1 MALPYSEG
9 SLFLVPLRDM
19 GYARGIVSRAT
30 KKGKV
35 VFGFFFGPRLGSPSA
50 ITEDELFPNRAIL
63 CARFG
68 DLGLINGKWLIH
80 SKASN
85 WNRSE
90 WSMPEFVRREPISNK
105 VWRVKYRDDDPNK
118 VEDVSAAYFDATLEP
133 DRMCGHGAIEIL
145 LTKLLRDRS
154 GNVRVAQEPVSR
166 SEKRTKV
173 LR

>member
-9 SLFLVPLRDM
+9 SLFLVPLRDT
-19 GYARGIVSRAT
+19 GYARGVVGRAA

-35 VFGFFFGPRLGSPSA
+35 LFGFFFGPRLSSPSA
-50 ITEDELFPNRAIL
+50 ITEDELFPKRAIL

-80 SKASN
+80 GKVTK

-90 WSMPEFVRREPISNK
+90 WPMPEFARREAISSK

-118 VEDVSAAYFDATLEP
+118 IEDESVANFATKLEP
-133 DRMCGHGAIEIL
+133 DRLCGHGAIEIH
-145 LTKLLRDRS
+145 LTKLLGS
-154 GNVRVAQEPVSR
+154 
-166 SEKRTKV
+166 
-173 LR
+173 